1 MRARQ
6 QKVMKKQRYVHDS
19 WATMLDP
26 GGAFGQLGRE
36 RTWLQR

>member
-1 MRARQ
+1 MRIRK

-19 WATMLDP
+19 WATVRDP
-26 GGAFGQLGRE
+26 GSAFGQLGRE